1 MTMGREIT
9 PEVAT
14 PKALEGRGEGEG
26 WEHQLYLAIFA
37 SFFSLKG
44 QEICGSPIVL

>member
-14 PKALEGRGEGEG
+14 PKALEGGG
-26 WEHQLYLAIFA
+26 HQLYLAIFA
-37 SFFSLKG
+37 SFFRKG
-44 QEICGSPIVL
+44 QGICGSPIVLSR